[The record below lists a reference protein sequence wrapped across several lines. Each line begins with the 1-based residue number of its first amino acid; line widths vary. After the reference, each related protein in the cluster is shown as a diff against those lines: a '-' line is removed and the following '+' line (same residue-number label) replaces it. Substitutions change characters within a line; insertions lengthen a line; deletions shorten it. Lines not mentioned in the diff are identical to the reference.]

1 MLRMRPGSRTWP
13 IALAA
18 IVIAAACGGTPAP
31 AGTPAAGQPA
41 NVGTVEF
48 VSSQGTPANEGQKMN
63 TQVLSAFNGHADFI
77 SGPTGAQDIDKVT
90 AEQRA
95 GRGTIDVLALQHG
108 DFTTLGASDALTDL
122 TPLLH
127 QLQKDRQFPQALL
140 DYGRL
145 GTQKQYYIPWLQA
158 TYMMAVNKK
167 ALPYLPR
174 GADVN
179 NLTYDQVIV
188 WGQAIQRA
196 TGERMFGL
204 PAAPGT
210 QASLIHRFLQGFA
223 YPSYTGGEVTGFKSA
238 DAVQMWQKMRSLW
251 AVTNPQSTTYSQ
263 LQDPLLS
270 GDVWLGWDHQAR
282 LQNALQQGNGQFI
295 TVPAPRG
302 PKGLG
307 YMSVVVG
314 LAIPKT
320 APNKAGAEALIDYL
334 TKSSTQVAAGTA
346 IGFFPTVQGVGL
358 TGSGVPAY
366 LNAEAAVAAR
376 YTTAKNAVV
385 ALLPVGLGAKS
396 DQFTLTYQD
405 TFTRIILRNEDIQT
419 VLNDEAGKLQAL
431 LTAANAS
438 CWPPDAAS
446 SGPCQI
452 K

>member
-1 MLRMRPGSRTWP
+1 MRRRLWP
-13 IALAA
+13 AALAA
-18 IVIAAACGGTPAP
+18 ILIGAACGGTPAP
-31 AGTPAAGQPA
+31 AAGPTSGQA
-41 NVGTVEF
+41 KDVGSVEF

-63 TQVLSAFNGHADFI
+63 TQVLTGFNGHADFV
-77 SGPTGAQDIDKVT
+77 SGPTAAQDIDKIT
-90 AEQRA
+90 AEQKA
-95 GRGTIDVLALQHG
+95 GKGTIDVIALQHG

-127 QLQKDRQFPQALL
+127 QLQKDRQFPPALL

-158 TYMMAVNKK
+158 TYMMAVNRK
-167 ALPYLPR
+167 ALPYLPK

-179 NLTYDQVIV
+179 NLTYDQVIT
-188 WGQAIQRA
+188 WGQNIQKA
-196 TGERMFGL
+196 TGERTFGL

-210 QASLIHRFLQGFA
+210 QASLLHRFLQGYA
-223 YPSYTGGEVTGFKSA
+223 YPSYTGTEVTGFKSA
-238 DAVQMWQKMRSLW
+238 EAVQMWQMLRRLW

-270 GDVWLGWDHQAR
+270 NDVWFGWDHQAR
-282 LQNALQQGNGQFI
+282 LQNALQQDPSQFM

-334 TKSSTQVAAGTA
+334 TRASTQIAAGAA
-346 IGFFPTVQGVGL
+346 IGFFPVVQGVKL
-358 TGSGVPAY
+358 TGSAVPSY
-366 LNAEAAVAAR
+366 LNAEAGVAAR
-376 YTTAKNAVV
+376 YASSKNAVV
-385 ALLPVGLGAKS
+385 ALLPVGLGNKS
-396 DQFTLTYQD
+396 DQFTLVYQD
-405 TFTRIILRNEDIQT
+405 TFTRIILRSEDIQT
-419 VLNDEAGKLQAL
+419 VLNDEASKLQAL
-431 LTAANAS
+431 LTAANAA
-438 CWPPDAAS
+438 CWPPDPAS
-446 SGPCQI
+446 QGPCQI

>member
-1 MLRMRPGSRTWP
+1 MVRRRLWP

-18 IVIAAACGGTPAP
+18 LMAAACGGTPAP

-41 NVGTVEF
+41 NVGSVAF
-48 VSSQGTPANEGQKMN
+48 LSSQGTPANEGQKMN
-63 TQVLSAFNGHADFI
+63 NQVLAAFGGHADFI
-77 SGPTGAQDIDKVT
+77 SGPTAAQDVDKVT

-108 DFTTLGASDALTDL
+108 DFTTLGASDALSDL

-127 QLQKDRQFPQALL
+127 RLQKDRQFPQALL

-158 TYMMAVNKK
+158 TYMMAVNRK
-167 ALPYLPR
+167 ALQYLPR

-179 NLTYDQVIV
+179 NLTYDQLVA
-188 WGQAIQRA
+188 WGQSIQKA
-196 TGERMFGL
+196 TGERMIGL

-210 QASLIHRFLQGFA
+210 QASLLHRFLQGFA
-223 YPSYTGGEVTGFKSA
+223 YPSYTGTEVTGFRSP
-238 DAVQMWQKMRSLW
+238 DAVRMWQMLRNLW

-270 GDVWLGWDHQAR
+270 GDVLLGWDHQAR
-282 LQNALQQGNGQFI
+282 IQNALLQQPSQFI
-295 TVPAPRG
+295 AVPAPRG
-302 PKGLG
+302 PRGLG

-314 LAIPKT
+314 LAIPRT
-320 APNKAGAEALIDYL
+320 APNQAGAEALIDYL
-334 TKSSTQVAAGTA
+334 TRSPAQVAASATV
-346 IGFFPTVQGVGL
+346 GFFPTVEGVKL
-358 TGSGVPAY
+358 TGSDAPAY

-376 YTTAKNAVV
+376 YASSKNAVV
-385 ALLPVGLGAKS
+385 ALLPVGLGSRS

-405 TFTRIILRNEDIQT
+405 TFTRIILRGEDIQT

-431 LTAANAS
+431 ITAAGAP
-438 CWPPDAAS
+438 CWPPDTAS
-446 SGPCQI
+446 TGPCQV